1 MKKVT
6 LFSDGK
12 GLYTRLTG
20 VEAQAHKQLARAKEF
35 ASMKLFSG
43 GKPYKPRKPA
53 PAGVR
58 VWCSSTDYYTT

>member
-1 MKKVT
+1 MK

-12 GLYTRLTG
+12 GFYTRLTG
-20 VEAQAHKQLARAKEF
+20 VEAQAHKHLARQKRA
-35 ASMKLFSG
+35 AAARD
-43 GKPYKPRKPA
+43 KPYKPRKPA